1 VFIVYGSVTSSI
13 NSAGLQF
20 ITIKLDKGSF
30 TLLKVYADYA
40 NMFNLNK
47 AAKL

>member
-1 VFIVYGSVTSSI
+1 VFIVYGSVANNI

-20 ITIKLDKGSF
+20 MAIKLDKGSF
-30 TLLKVYADYA
+30 SLPKAYA
-40 NMFNLNK
+40 NYVNVFNLSK

>member
-1 VFIVYGSVTSSI
+1 VYGSIANNI

-20 ITIKLDKGSF
+20 MAIKLNKGSSS
-30 TLLKVYADYA
+30 LPEAYADYSDI
-40 NMFNLNK
+40 FNFDK